1 LKAALIVVLSA
12 SVFAQSRTVAITVD
26 DPPYAGDKKGTS
38 AEAINAKCWPRLSAT
53 TIPVT
58 GFVIE
63 KRVKDIGCS
72 PGTSILK
79 GMDRT

>member
-1 LKAALIVVLSA
+1 MKAALIIVLSA

-63 KRVKDIGCS
+63 KRVKDIGCA